1 MNKCLMILLSVLI
14 TPTLW
19 ASTPTPAD
27 TITQLLTKIQSNT
40 ANTATA
46 TGKTLNSQLTNMATT
61 QKSAT
66 ITAQTNAAQYVY
78 PTSAFNTYGASLNAQ
93 LTRMDQAHQNA
104 LSAANSMIAQN
115 LDQGIICQSGSVEAG
130 TSACTNL
137 SLSNLSSV
145 DGYAYLSQANYT
157 NADQASAYVQN
168 LFMSGLASYQAAQLP
183 ALTLATGILTNYLEQ
198 RMPPKGQTSFMQQ
211 LQTMVNTP
219 LSSTWQS
226 NIAKASL
233 SDRVQA
239 LLQLTATANYINYQK
254 LQAAQKRNVLAAA
267 AIMQRTQLDN
277 DLQTAIYY
285 LKQTSQALQKKST
298 TQ

>member
-1 MNKCLMILLSVLI
+1 MKKWHIFIMSTLTI
-14 TPTLW
+14 PTVW

-46 TGKTLNSQLTNMATT
+46 TSKTLDSQLTNMAAA
-61 QKSAT
+61 QKSAVT
-66 ITAQTNAAQYVY
+66 TAQTHAAQYIY
-78 PTSAFNTYGASLNAQ
+78 PTSTFNTYGTSLDAQ
-93 LTRMDQAHQNA
+93 LASMDQAHQNA

-115 LDQGIICQSGSVEAG
+115 LDQGIICDAGSVEAS
-130 TSACTNL
+130 TPACANISPTH
-137 SLSNLSSV
+137 LSSV
-145 DGYAYLSQANYT
+145 DGYAYLSQTNYT
-157 NADQASAYVQN
+157 NADQTSAYVQN

-219 LSSTWQS
+219 LNSTWQS

-239 LLQLTATANYINYQK
+239 LLQLTVTANYINFLK

-285 LKQTSQALQKKST
+285 LKQTAQALQKKSNN
-298 TQ
+298 Q

>member
-1 MNKCLMILLSVLI
+1 MKTWHIFIVGILTI
-14 TPTLW
+14 PTAW

-46 TGKTLNSQLTNMATT
+46 TGNTLNSQLTNIAAA

-66 ITAQTNAAQYVY
+66 TTAQTNAAQYVY
-78 PTSAFNTYGASLNAQ
+78 PTSTFNTYGTSLNAQ
-93 LTRMDQAHQNA
+93 LMRMDQAHQNA

-115 LDQGIICQSGSVEAG
+115 LDQGIICQSGSLEYGSSSCANL
-130 TSACTNL
+130 SPTNL
-137 SLSNLSSV
+137 SPV
-145 DGYAYLSQANYT
+145 DGYAYLSQMNYT
-157 NADQASAYVQN
+157 NTDQASAYVQN
-168 LFMSGLASYQAAQLP
+168 LFMSGLVSYQAAQLP

-219 LSSTWQS
+219 LNSTWQS

-239 LLQLTATANYINYQK
+239 LLQLTTTANYINFLK

-285 LKQTSQALQKKST
+285 LKQTSQALQKKNT